1 MATNDF
7 FRYQRQLKLDG
18 FDSTAQQKLQ
28 QASVLIIGVGG
39 LGCPAAVYL
48 TAAGV
53 GTIGLLDGDRVELTN
68 LHRQVLFDESDIG
81 KSKALVASEK
91 LTQKNTT
98 LNIVAYDEWLTTENA
113 ANVINGYDIVIDCSD
128 NLPTRYLINDVCR
141 LLGKPVVYGALH
153 RFQGQLTVFN
163 VASPQGKPVTYRC
176 LFPESVENSVVPSC
190 NDTGVLGVLPG
201 TIGTLQAN
209 EAIKLITGIGE
220 VLAGKLWLI
229 DLRTLH
235 TETITIH
242 YDPASEAAAP
252 PDFFHLRTKHYALP
266 CLSVAP
272 VSEMTL
278 DDLGARKWI
287 VVDVREEYELPAP
300 AIASV
305 PVMRLP
311 FDQLRKQ
318 RTMLPPDASL
328 LVACQSGLR
337 SKVAARIL
345 KEELGYEDVFSLKG
359 GWNAVH
365 AASKS

>member
-18 FDSTAQQKLQ
+18 FDQLAQQKLQ
-28 QASVLIIGVGG
+28 HASVLVIGVGG

-68 LHRQVLFDESDIG
+68 LHRQVLFDEADIG
-81 KSKALVASEK
+81 CSKALVAQTK
-91 LTQKNTT
+91 LQQKNSQLT
-98 LNIVAYDEWLTTENA
+98 LVAYDEWLTTENA
-113 ANVINGYDIVIDCSD
+113 ASVISSYDVVLDCSD
-128 NLPTRYLINDVCR
+128 NLPTRYLISDVCR

-153 RFQGQLTVFN
+153 RYQGQLTVFN
-163 VASPQGKPVTYRC
+163 VPLATGNPVTYRC
-176 LFPESVENSVVPSC
+176 LFPESVENSVIPSC
-190 NDTGVLGVLPG
+190 IDAGVLGVLPG

-209 EAIKLITGIGE
+209 EAIKLIAGVGE
-220 VLAGKLWLI
+220 VLAGKLWVI
-229 DLRTLH
+229 DLRTLE
-235 TETITIH
+235 TEMISIFH
-242 YDPASEAAAP
+242 DPQSAAAAP

-272 VSEMTL
+272 VSEMTWEE
-278 DDLGARKWI
+278 LGARKWI
-287 VVDVREEYELPAP
+287 VVDVREEYEAQLPT
-300 AIASV
+300 IESI

-311 FDQLRKQ
+311 FDDLRKQ
-318 RTMLPPDASL
+318 KTMLPLDAAL

-345 KEELGYEDVFSLKG
+345 KEELGYEEVFSLKG

-365 AASKS
+365 NCTK